1 MNNIQRYHHINYSKT
16 PEKETNI
23 KFDDMTK
30 NVLIIYQF
38 VLKRIYPE
46 KDREI
51 LEFMIKYLESR
62 KNNRKEN

>member
-1 MNNIQRYHHINYSKT
+1 MNNIQRYHHLYYTKT

-30 NVLIIYQF
+30 NVLIIYHF
-38 VLKRIYPE
+38 VLKPIYPE
-46 KDREI
+46 NDRKI

-62 KNNRKEN
+62 KK